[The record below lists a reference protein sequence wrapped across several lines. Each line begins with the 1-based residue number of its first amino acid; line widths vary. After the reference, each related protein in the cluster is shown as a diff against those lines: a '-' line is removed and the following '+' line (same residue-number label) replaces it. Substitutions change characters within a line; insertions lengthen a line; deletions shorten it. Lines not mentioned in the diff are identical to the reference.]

1 MTSAPTT
8 APAFDG
14 RLVLPT
20 DADWDD
26 ARVGRVFNG
35 RRPDRQPDA
44 VLIAA
49 NVDDVQK
56 GVRLAIQNGWTVA
69 VRSGGHAWAAWSVRD
84 GGLLIDLGALTDI
97 SYDEATHIVSAGPA
111 TKGGEVLSPYLEER
125 GRFFNGGHCPTVGIG
140 GFLLQGGQGWNQ
152 RGWGW
157 AAESV
162 VAVDVV
168 TADGELVRA
177 DAEQNSDLYWAAR
190 GAGPSFP
197 GIVVRFHLNTRP
209 KFGALAHTVHGY
221 ELEDF
226 TEVMTWMYQAHH
238 RIPDNVEI
246 VCVSVP
252 VPLPDDAD
260 AVLAQE
266 PVLVDGLPAETTAER
281 RLFLVTGL
289 AFGDDEEHARASLAE
304 FNTSPV
310 LDRAV
315 FVQDAAPSTLV
326 EQREEQLRNNPEHWQ
341 YICDNAW
348 IDGENTPEGIAA
360 MVDGIRPLFTTNPT
374 DRGFAI
380 WMSNAPRRALAD
392 MAFSLHTDA
401 YVAAYTVYEDPAEFA
416 RNRAWVDEVFAH
428 AEPVTAGQ
436 YLGDSDMTNRQL
448 KFMAPANWAK
458 LQQIIADRDPEGRFH
473 RYLAKDPATINVN
486 HWELAER

>member
-1 MTSAPTT
+1 MTLDTT
-8 APAFDG
+8 AFEG

-20 DADWDD
+20 DPAWDD

-44 VLIAA
+44 VLLAA
-49 NVDDVQK
+49 SVADVQR
-56 GVRLAIQNGWTVA
+56 GVQLANQRGWTVA

-84 GGLLIDLGALTDI
+84 GGLLIDLGALDDI
-97 SYDEATHIVSAGPA
+97 SYDEATGIASAGPA

-177 DAEQNSDLYWAAR
+177 DAEHNSDLYWAAR

-197 GIVVRFHLNTRP
+197 GIVVRFHLQTTP

-221 ELEDF
+221 ELDDF

-252 VPLPDDAD
+252 VEVPT
-260 AVLAQE
+260 
-266 PVLVDGLPAETTAER
+266 GGER
-281 RLFLVTGL
+281 RLFLVTGV
-289 AFGDDEEHARASLAE
+289 AFGDDQAHAAASLAE

-315 FVQDAAPSTLV
+315 FVQDAAPSSLAV
-326 EQREEQLRNNPEHWQ
+326 QREEQMRQNPEHWQ

-348 IDGENTPEGIAA
+348 IDGENTPEGIAK
-360 MVDGIRPLFTTNPT
+360 MVEGIRPLFTTNPT
-374 DRGFAI
+374 ERGFAI
-380 WMSNAPRRALAD
+380 WMSNAPRRDLPD

-401 YVAAYTVYEDPAEFA
+401 YVAAYTVYEDPGEFA
-416 RNRAWVDEVFAH
+416 RNRAWVTEVFAH

-436 YLGDSDMTNRQL
+436 YLGDSDMTHRQL
-448 KFMAPANWAK
+448 KFMAPENWER
-458 LQQIIADRDPEGRFH
+458 LQQIIADRDPDGRFH
-473 RYLAKDPATINVN
+473 RYLAKDPTRLNLN
-486 HWELAER
+486 EWELNAV

>member
-1 MTSAPTT
+1 MTSDLDAS
-8 APAFDG
+8 AFDG
-14 RLVLPT
+14 RIVLPG
-20 DADWDD
+20 DADWED

-35 RRPDRQPDA
+35 RRPGRQPDA
-44 VLIAA
+44 VLVAES
-49 NVDDVQK
+49 VEDVQR
-56 GVRLAIQNGWTVA
+56 GVRLAAAKGWTVA
-69 VRSGGHAWAAWSVRD
+69 VRSGGHSWAAWSVRD
-84 GGLLIDLGALTDI
+84 GGLLIDLRALTDLA
-97 SYDEATHIVSAGPA
+97 YDEDSHVVSAGPA

-125 GRFFNGGHCPTVGIG
+125 GRFFHGGHCPTVGIG

-177 DAEQNSDLYWAAR
+177 DAHHNSDLYWAAR
-190 GAGPSFP
+190 GAGPAFP
-197 GIVVRFHLNTRP
+197 GIVVRFHLATRP
-209 KFGALAHTVHGY
+209 LFGALAHTVHGY
-221 ELEDF
+221 ELDDF
-226 TEVMTWMYQAHH
+226 TEVMTWLYDTHH
-238 RIPDNVEI
+238 RVPDNVEI
-246 VCVSVP
+246 VAVSMPVP
-252 VPLPDDAD
+252 VP
-260 AVLAQE
+260 
-266 PVLVDGLPAETTAER
+266 DGGER

-289 AFGDDEEHARASLAE
+289 AFGDDEAHARDSLAA
-304 FNTSPV
+304 FNTSPA

-315 FVQDAAPSTLV
+315 FVQDAAPSTLAQ
-326 EQREEQLRNNPEHWQ
+326 QREEQLRNNPEHWQ

-348 IDGENTPEGIAA
+348 IDGENTPAGVAA

-374 DRGFAI
+374 AHGFAI
-380 WMSNAPRRALAD
+380 WMSNAPRRELED

-401 YVAAYTVYEDPAEFA
+401 YVAAYTVYEDPAEYA

-448 KFMAPANWAK
+448 RFMAPDNWSK
-458 LQQIIADRDPEGRFH
+458 LQEIIAARDPEGRFH
-473 RYLAKDPATINVN
+473 RHLAADPDTINVN
-486 HWELAER
+486 HWQREEARA